1 MKDTAIHKKRITAEL
16 KAVGMTA
23 YGLMKTETE
32 RLPKIIHQNE
42 HIGGVAY
49 GHTTGDK
56 IGSAML
62 IATDN
67 RIIFLDVKPF
77 FTTMDEIAYRV
88 VSGVKLNKAGP
99 FAGVVLHTKIRDYGL
114 RFVNTKCAKVFV
126 KFIETYIE
134 LHSKIAENDKDI
146 DDRELLN
153 PAQNIDEQPKIL
165 VESEYE
171 KFIHSQSTAVLST
184 VTREGNVRGSVVHYV
199 FKNGVF
205 HFVTKTDTSKSKNI
219 AAHGQVAITIHPAD
233 SLKTAQISGYAEIE
247 DDQDIAASAY
257 QTISTPKIYTEGHHF
272 PPIISM
278 KKGDVIVFKIVPTSI
293 EYQDFS
299 LGNW

>member
-1 MKDTAIHKKRITAEL
+1 MKESAIHKKRITAEL
-16 KAVGMTA
+16 KAAGMTT
-23 YGLMKTETE
+23 YGFMKTETE
-32 RLPKIIHQNE
+32 RIPKIIHDNE

-77 FTTMDEIAYRV
+77 FTTLDEIAYRV
-88 VSGVKLNKAGP
+88 VSGVRLNKAGP

-114 RFVNTKCAKVFV
+114 RFVNTKCAKTFV

-134 LHSKIAENDKDI
+134 LHRQKNSEDQDDINGAIRSSVKLEQSKVKN
-146 DDRELLN
+146 
-153 PAQNIDEQPKIL
+153 
-165 VESEYE
+165 ESEFE
-171 KFIHSQSTAVLST
+171 AFIHSQSTAVLST
-184 VTREGNVRGSVVHYV
+184 VNREGNVHGSVIHYV
-199 FKNGVF
+199 YKDGVF
-205 HFVTKTDTSKSKNI
+205 YFVTKSDTNKSKNI
-219 AAHGQVAITIHPAD
+219 AVHGQVAITIHPAD

-247 DDQDIAASAY
+247 DDQEIVTSVY
-257 QTISTPKIYTEGHHF
+257 QTISTPKIYIEGHHF
-272 PPIISM
+272 PPVISM
-278 KKGDVIVFKIVPTSI
+278 KKGEVVVLRIVPTSI

-299 LGNW
+299 KGNW